1 MFSFKDFLSSSLH
14 LLQERERTN
23 VFSRRYK
30 ILGFP
35 NVLYLFQTT
44 QYNFLIFLV
53 NENILVIFYHSSHN
67 YLGKINLY
75 NLENFYLFT

>member
-1 MFSFKDFLSSSLH
+1 MFSFKDFLSSPLH
-14 LLQERERTN
+14 LLQVRERTN
-23 VFSRRYK
+23 VFSGRYK
-30 ILGFP
+30 ILGFS

-53 NENILVIFYHSSHN
+53 NENILVIFYHSFHN

-75 NLENFYLFT
+75 NLENLYLFT